1 MLKLSE
7 RLRLTASFVRQGAV
21 LADVGTDHAYIPAFL
36 IKSGVISKAYASDIN
51 VGPLNNA
58 AKTLETENISGVTL
72 IISDGLK
79 NVPKND
85 ISDVLIAGMGGELIA
100 KILSECAWC
109 ADSELNFILQPM
121 TKADYLRKFLYKN
134 GFEII
139 KESLAA
145 EGEKIYTVMLVR
157 YCGKHQ
163 DISEAFA
170 LLGVPCDSELYE
182 IKKQR
187 EIKRLKKISEGLSK
201 SPADK
206 DKLAQINLL
215 ISEAEVY

>member
-1 MLKLSE
+1 MFKLSE

-51 VGPLNNA
+51 EGPLKNA
-58 AKTLETENISGVTL
+58 AKTLENENISGVTL
-72 IISDGLK
+72 IISDGLE
-79 NVPKND
+79 NIPKND

-100 KILSECAWC
+100 KILSGCTWC
-109 ADSELNFILQPM
+109 ADTRLNFILQPM

-139 KESLAA
+139 KESLAT

-157 YCGKHQ
+157 YSGEKQ
-163 DISEAFA
+163 EISEAFA
-170 LLGVPCDSELYE
+170 LIGLPDNSELFKT
-182 IKKQR
+182 KKQR
-187 EIKRLKKISEGLSK
+187 EIKRLKRICEGLSK
-201 SPADK
+201 SPSDK
-206 DKLAQINLL
+206 DKLGQISLL
-215 ISEAEVY
+215 ISELEVY